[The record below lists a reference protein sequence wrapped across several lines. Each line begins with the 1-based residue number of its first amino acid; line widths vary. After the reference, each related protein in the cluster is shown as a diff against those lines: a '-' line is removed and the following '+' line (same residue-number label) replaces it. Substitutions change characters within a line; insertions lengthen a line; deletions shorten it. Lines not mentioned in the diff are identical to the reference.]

1 VPVNFL
7 NLSGL
12 DVLDFKETDTEYHVK
27 ATPAAFDTFFARSDL
42 VWADPSKNVVEL
54 AAAIRGQTGLRTPD
68 ALQAASCRRVPV
80 SDRGSKVQAGRRAE
94 CEGAGVTQKGSLL
107 APPERAAQLYATS
120 TQHPAAGGFRRLPSG
135 AASGAAK
142 TSGWPVAVRRV
153 SRG

>member
-1 VPVNFL
+1 MPVNFL

-68 ALQAASCRRVPV
+68 ALQAASCLQLGSDHLFLTGDSAFKRVADLNV
-80 SDRGSKVQAGRRAE
+80 KML
-94 CEGAGVTQKGSLL
+94 T
-107 APPERAAQLYATS
+107 
-120 TQHPAAGGFRRLPSG
+120 
-135 AASGAAK
+135 
-142 TSGWPVAVRRV
+142 
-153 SRG
+153 